1 MDKKYFRLNK
11 DAGLF
16 EFLSHKPLW
25 WRMLLE
31 DRDLYI
37 NVRKDNRINV
47 YYRGASIMS
56 LSYNEGKVTAEI
68 HNYYL
73 GYDKDTCTALGI
85 KYGNVKECPEEL
97 VCRLPMIK
105 KRVEANKK
113 YTACLEDEGKEGN
126 IYSSEKY
133 VQSQIYMN
141 DSHYFDTEFALRL
154 DDGTDIRIDL
164 VKMSDSGEICFVELK
179 LIDDQR
185 LYPSR
190 GERAEIRTQMENYE
204 KFIAEADK
212 LKGKTGKPILVEYYT
227 TVLEIMEKIG
237 VQRTSAKPIT
247 VHDKVFLLIKQTY
260 TKKSTVRDKRL
271 NTIKEVCEGL
281 YSNIDEVLIDYN
293 RLHHHRPQ

>member
-1 MDKKYFRLNK
+1 MNFMDKKYFKLNK

-16 EFLSHKPLW
+16 EFLSHKPMW
-25 WRMLLE
+25 WKLLLE
-31 DRDLYI
+31 DKDLYMNI
-37 NVRKDNRINV
+37 RKENRINV

-56 LSYNEGKVTAEI
+56 LSYNDGKVTAEI

-73 GYDKDTCTALGI
+73 GFEKDTCAALGI
-85 KYGNVKECPEEL
+85 KYGNQKKTPEEI

-113 YTACLEDEGKEGN
+113 YIACLEEEGMVGN

-133 VQSQIYMN
+133 VQSQLYMN
-141 DSHYFDTEFALRL
+141 DNHYFDTEFALRL

-164 VKMSDSGEICFVELK
+164 VRMSDHGEICFVELK

-190 GERAEIRTQMENYE
+190 GRDAEIITQMENYE
-204 KFIAEADK
+204 RFLLEANK
-212 LKGKTGKPILVEYYT
+212 LKGKTGKPVLVEYYT

-237 VQRTSAKPIT
+237 IHRTSIKPVM
-247 VHDKVFLLIKQTY
+247 VHDKVFLFIKQTY
-260 TKKSTVRDKRL
+260 TKKSSGREKRL
-271 NTIKEVCEGL
+271 NTIKKVCDGL
-281 YSNIDEVLIDYN
+281 YSNIDDVLTDYN
-293 RLHHHRPQ
+293 SL